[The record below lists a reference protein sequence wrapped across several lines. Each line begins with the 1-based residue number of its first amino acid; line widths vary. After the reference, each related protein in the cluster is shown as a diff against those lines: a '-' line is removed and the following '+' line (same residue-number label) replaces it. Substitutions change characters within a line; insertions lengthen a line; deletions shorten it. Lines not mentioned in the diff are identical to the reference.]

1 MECQTTSFTYEL
13 ITTPW
18 WVSASICIIGNLL
31 IWVVVPEFIEVG
43 RLGGS
48 IDSVM
53 ACRYVAVQSTISKI
67 FNLAMVVFFIFTLF
81 NHQLL
86 HKKGD

>member
-1 MECQTTSFTYEL
+1 MEYQSTSFTYEL

-18 WVSASICIIGNLL
+18 WVSAAICIIGNLL

-48 IDSVM
+48 IDGVM
-53 ACRYVAVQSTISKI
+53 ACRYAAAQSTISKI

-81 NHQLL
+81 NNQLQ
-86 HKKGD
+86 HKKHD